1 MISPGKYNITAYQ
14 GATYDLNLNWK
25 IGGTA
30 VNLTGYTAAMQ
41 VRESYNSPTTILSLT
56 SGSGITLGGTAG
68 TIAIAVSAATMGSAI
83 PGNYVY
89 DLELTQASQVTRLL
103 QGSFNISAEVTK

>member
-1 MISPGKYNITAYQ
+1 MFSPATYNITAYQ
-14 GATYDLNLNWK
+14 GATYDLSLTYS

-41 VRESYNSPTTILSLT
+41 VRENPNSSTTILSLT

-68 TIAIAVSAATMGSAI
+68 TIEVSVSASTMGSAS
-83 PGNYVY
+83 PGFYAY
-89 DLELTQASQVTRLL
+89 DLELTSGSQVTRLI
-103 QGSFNISAEVTK
+103 QGKFAIQAEVTK